1 MHRFKTER
9 SRELASRCMR
19 CQAKLNSPP
28 KIRLHACACHQRMD
42 SGGQSGAPGAAAQ
55 VLAAMVEAEL
65 PQPPQPP
72 LGQADLQQ
80 QHQPPPPPPPQQQ
93 PAQQQQGVGTPQRAP
108 RDISP
113 PTAVRPLAVANLW
126 QDRVTEPSA

>member
-1 MHRFKTER
+1 
-9 SRELASRCMR
+9 
-19 CQAKLNSPP
+19 
-28 KIRLHACACHQRMD
+28 MD
-42 SGGQSGAPGAAAQ
+42 SGGQSGAPGGAAAQ
-55 VLAAMVEAEL
+55 ALAAMVEAEL

-72 LGQADLQQ
+72 LGQADLQ
-80 QHQPPPPPPPQQQ
+80 HQPPPPPQQQQQ